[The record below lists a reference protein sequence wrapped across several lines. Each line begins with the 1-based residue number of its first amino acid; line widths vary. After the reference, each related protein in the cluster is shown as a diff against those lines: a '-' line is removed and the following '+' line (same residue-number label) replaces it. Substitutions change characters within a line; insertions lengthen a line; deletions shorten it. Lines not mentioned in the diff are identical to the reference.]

1 MVRQQTGLE
10 HNTYDILEEPAL
22 LSTLPENT
30 KILTHLLEREV
41 SDAIKTKGD
50 KTIASYSREDLV
62 FAFTDG
68 SSVETLNNEG
78 AGVNFPQ
85 SGSTKHFKFGG
96 GKIASNYNCELIAI
110 HKALEEYLKLEEN
123 ERAKGLII
131 FSDCRAALQA
141 ILRGTSRLITDI
153 HRTLHKIFHLKKQ

>member
-62 FAFTDG
+62 FAFTYG
-68 SSVETLNNEG
+68 S
-78 AGVNFPQ
+78 
-85 SGSTKHFKFGG
+85 
-96 GKIASNYNCELIAI
+96 
-110 HKALEEYLKLEEN
+110 
-123 ERAKGLII
+123 
-131 FSDCRAALQA
+131 
-141 ILRGTSRLITDI
+141 
-153 HRTLHKIFHLKKQ
+153 